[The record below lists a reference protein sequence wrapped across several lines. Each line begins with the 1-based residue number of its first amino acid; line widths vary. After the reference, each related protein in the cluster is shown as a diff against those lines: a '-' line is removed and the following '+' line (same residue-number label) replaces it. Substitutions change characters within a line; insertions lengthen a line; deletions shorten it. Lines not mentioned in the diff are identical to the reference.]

1 MSRKVWLIR
10 HAMPDLPIGER
21 WCVGGKSD
29 FPLGRLGKLQAAL
42 LPFVPQLQGL
52 DAVFCSSL
60 VRARE
65 TALPLCSAPR
75 EMPGI
80 QEQDMGVWDGL
91 SFREI
96 RQRFPALYAA
106 REQDPDLMPAGAE
119 RSEAVR
125 ERMIAGILRC
135 LRESE
140 GDIAI
145 VSHKGAIASLTGE
158 RQKLGYTSLTL
169 LEAEGEELRLCSLGE
184 RPHPE
189 LTEEVCLAL
198 MQAAGAKERIAHCRA
213 VAELAE
219 ELRGA
224 LAEKGLVLD
233 RETLRTAA
241 LLHDIAR
248 DQPEHPALGALW
260 LEELGYPEAAA
271 CIRQHHDP
279 DSTELSEASLLYLAD
294 KAVRGSERVSI
305 EERFAASLIKCKTPE
320 ALAAHQRRLAAAREI
335 LGKIR
340 TVCGEQSF
348 PEL

>member
-10 HAMPDLPIGER
+10 HAMPDIPMGER
-21 WCVGGKSD
+21 WCVGGRSD

-52 DAVFCSSL
+52 KAVFCSSL

-65 TALPLCSAPR
+65 TALPLCPAPR

-80 QEQDMGVWDGL
+80 QEQDMGEWDGL
-91 SFREI
+91 SFQKI
-96 RQRFPALYAA
+96 RQRFPELYAD
-106 REQDPDLMPAGAE
+106 REQNPDLLPAGAE
-119 RSEAVR
+119 SSEAVR
-125 ERMIAGILRC
+125 ERMTAGILRC

-145 VSHKGAIASLTGE
+145 VSHKGSIASLTGE
-158 RQKLGYTSLTL
+158 REKLGYTSLTL
-169 LEAEGEELRLCSLGE
+169 LEAEGEVLRLRSLGE

-198 MQAAGAKERIAHCRA
+198 MQAAGAEERIAHCRA
-213 VAELAE
+213 VAALAE
-219 ELRGA
+219 ELRA
-224 LAEKGLVLD
+224 AVVEKGIPLEELI
-233 RETLRTAA
+233 LRPAA

-248 DQPEHPALGALW
+248 DLPEHPAVGALW
-260 LEELGYPEAAA
+260 LGELGYPEVAA

-279 DSTELSEASLLYLAD
+279 DSTALSEAALLYLAD
-294 KAVRGSERVSI
+294 KAVRGSERVSM
-305 EERFAASLIKCKTPE
+305 EERFAASLMKCKTPE